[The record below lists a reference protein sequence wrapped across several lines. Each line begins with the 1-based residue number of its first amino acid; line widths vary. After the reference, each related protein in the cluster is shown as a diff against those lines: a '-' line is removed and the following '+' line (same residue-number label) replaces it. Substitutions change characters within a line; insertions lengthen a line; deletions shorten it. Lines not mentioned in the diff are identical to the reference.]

1 MNATVGNPPIPPC
14 PEHCQSHEVRK
25 NPAQKRWYG
34 DCWLCNYHFYRAYRA
49 LEMNNEGAV

>member
-14 PEHCQSHEVRK
+14 PEHCQSHEVCK
-25 NPAQKRWYG
+25 NP
-34 DCWLCNYHFYRAYRA
+34 FYRAYRA